1 MQRRRMMFGLIVLG
15 IAFSCSIFSL
25 FEGVPSFIQN
35 ILQFISLAAVI
46 ITIFL
51 LARLPLKPQSNIR
64 FRLVPFLYRPQSSDI
79 KTPNTDIKTPNK
91 PSKERELANYC
102 PFCGYHVVSGRCL
115 ECGRELEK

>member
-1 MQRRRMMFGLIVLG
+1 MILSLLVLG
-15 IAFSCSIFSL
+15 IAFFSSLFSL

-35 ILQFISLAAVI
+35 SLQLISLAAVI

-64 FRLVPFLYRPQSSDI
+64 FRLVPFLYRPQTLIS
-79 KTPNTDIKTPNK
+79 TTDIKTSDKTP
-91 PSKERELANYC
+91 KERELTIYC

-115 ECGRELEK
+115 ECGRELER

>member
-1 MQRRRMMFGLIVLG
+1 MIFSLLVLG
-15 IAFSCSIFSL
+15 IAFFSSLFSL

-35 ILQFISLAAVI
+35 ILQLISLAAVI

-64 FRLVPFLYRPQSSDI
+64 FRLVPFLYRPQSSI
-79 KTPNTDIKTPNK
+79 SISDIKTPNK
-91 PSKERELANYC
+91 SSKEREFADYC

-115 ECGRELEK
+115 ECGRELER